1 MESRDSRGLFG
12 TDLTKAL
19 AKQHVN
25 LTHVVFR
32 GSDQVKA
39 IYFIFF
45 TVEALHPPLAGS

>member
-1 MESRDSRGLFG
+1 MESRDSRWPLG
-12 TDLTKAL
+12 TCL
-19 AKQHVN
+19 AKIVAKQQVK
-25 LTHVVFR
+25 LWHVVFR